1 MGLFTPKP
9 YKMNNLSM
17 AEKAA
22 VGTALEIGIKCA
34 GGSGLAGTLKTA
46 RRDFNSG
53 ALSQTDMAAVLAC
66 LEATLTAL
74 SNGDDSDMRT
84 TLLKQKAVIQVSI
97 VLAIEKLKAMVGIS

>member
-9 YKMNNLSM
+9 YKMNNLSA

-22 VGTALEIGIKCA
+22 VGTALEIGIQCSS
-34 GGSGLAGTLKTA
+34 GSLVGTLKTA
-46 RRDFNSG
+46 RRNFNNG

-66 LEATLTAL
+66 LNATLTAL
-74 SNGDDSDMRT
+74 SSGDDSDMRT

-97 VLAIEKLKAMVGIS
+97 VLAIEKLKAMAGIS